1 MPIDARSLGRQ
12 VGLTLSDTPN
22 AHAVTPVAG
31 GDTCRA
37 YRVRFKEKT
46 CFLKI
51 HGLHMFDMLQC
62 EAYNLRALAETNTLR
77 VPQPIACG
85 KTSSYSF
92 LLLEFL
98 ELHTSG
104 PGAILGQ
111 QLARLHQHTED
122 HFGWPQD
129 NWIGSTPQP
138 NASCPDWVSFWRHR
152 RLAHQLDLAKDNHA
166 GCSLLESGERLVCEF
181 AALFEGYTPKPSLLH
196 GDLWS
201 GNYAFDASSRPVI
214 YDPACYYGDRETDL
228 AMTTLFGGF
237 SEEFY
242 SAYSEYY
249 PLDQGFTVRKGLY
262 NFYHVLNHFNL
273 FGGSYA
279 RQAENLCLKV
289 LSEVR

>member
-1 MPIDARSLGRQ
+1 MLTWIRKGWDPGIAPIARGR
-12 VGLTLSDTPN
+12 GLRS
-22 AHAVTPVAG
+22 G
-31 GDTCRA
+31 GLDL
-37 YRVRFKEKT
+37 YRVT
-46 CFLKI
+46 AVHPLC
-51 HGLHMFDMLQC
+51 
-62 EAYNLRALAETNTLR
+62 
-77 VPQPIACG
+77 V
-85 KTSSYSF
+85 
-92 LLLEFL
+92 
-98 ELHTSG
+98 
-104 PGAILGQ
+104 GAVV
-111 QLARLHQHTED
+111 E
-122 HFGWPQD
+122 
-129 NWIGSTPQP
+129 
-138 NASCPDWVSFWRHR
+138 PDV
-152 RLAHQLDLAKDNHA
+152 
-166 GCSLLESGERLVCEF
+166 V
-181 AALFEGYTPKPSLLH
+181 PSLLH

-201 GNYAFDASSRPVI
+201 GNYAFDAASRPVV